1 MTAVLD
7 DGDGGAGAF
16 HERTKVGTP
25 ARPRPP
31 GLFREGGPRT
41 LT

>member
-1 MTAVLD
+1 MTAVRD
-7 DGDGGAGAF
+7 NGDGGAGAF

-25 ARPRPP
+25 ARPP